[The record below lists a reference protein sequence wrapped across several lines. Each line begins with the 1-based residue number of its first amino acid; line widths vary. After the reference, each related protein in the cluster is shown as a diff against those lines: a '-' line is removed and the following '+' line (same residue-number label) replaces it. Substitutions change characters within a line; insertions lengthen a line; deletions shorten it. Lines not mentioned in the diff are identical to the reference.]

1 MIAHLRG
8 SIEFVG
14 KDHLVV
20 NVGNIGLR
28 VYVPTATRDTAGTGK
43 LIDLFT
49 HLHIRE
55 TEWTLYGFPSQEE
68 LELFE
73 LLIGVS
79 GVGARTALA
88 VLGAASPDQLRSAIA
103 HEQTDVLTRVP
114 GIGPKTA
121 KSIVFH
127 LKDKVGVVTAGAQVA
142 YLTDADTEVIAALT
156 GLGYSIVEAQTALA
170 NLPRDAS
177 ADVGERIRLALNYFA
192 R

>member
-1 MIAHLRG
+1 MIAHLHG

-14 KDHLVV
+14 KDNLIV
-20 NVGNIGLR
+20 NVGHVGLR
-28 VYVPTATRDTAGTGK
+28 VYVPAATRDAAGVGK

-55 TEWTLYGFPSQEE
+55 TEWTLYGFPAQEE

-73 LLIGVS
+73 LLLGVS

-88 VLGAASPDQLRSAIA
+88 VLGAASPEQLRSAIA
-103 HEQTDVLTRVP
+103 HEQTEVLTRVP

-127 LKDKVGVVTAGAQVA
+127 LKDKVGIVAPGASIA

-170 NLPRDAS
+170 SLPRDAS
-177 ADVGERIRLALNYFA
+177 QDVEERIRLALNYFA
-192 R
+192 K

>member
-8 SIEFVG
+8 SIELIG
-14 KDHLVV
+14 KDNLIV

-28 VYVPTATRDTAGTGK
+28 VYVPTATRDTAGIGK
-43 LIDLFT
+43 VIDLFT

-55 TEWTLYGFPSQEE
+55 TEWTLYGFTSQEE

-103 HEQTDVLTRVP
+103 HEQTEVLTRVP

-121 KSIVFH
+121 KSIIFH
-127 LKDKVGVVTAGAQVA
+127 LKDKMGVVTAGAQVA

-177 ADVGERIRLALNYFA
+177 TDVGDRIRLALNYFA
-192 R
+192 K

>member
-8 SIEFVG
+8 TIEFVG

-20 NVGNIGLR
+20 DVGNIGLR
-28 VYVPTATRDTAGTGK
+28 VYVPAATRDTAGTGK
-43 LIDLFT
+43 LVDLFT

-88 VLGAASPDQLRSAIA
+88 VLGAASPDQLRAAIA

-121 KSIVFH
+121 KSIIFH
-127 LKDKVGVVTAGAQVA
+127 LKDKVGVVTTGAHIA

-177 ADVGERIRLALNYFA
+177 QDVGERIRLALNYFA
-192 R
+192 K

>member
-1 MIAHLRG
+1 MIAHLHG

-14 KDHLVV
+14 KDHLIV
-20 NVGNIGLR
+20 NVGNVGLR
-28 VYVPTATRDTAGTGK
+28 VYVPAATHDAAGVGK
-43 LIDLFT
+43 MVDLFT

-73 LLIGVS
+73 LLLGVS

-88 VLGAASPDQLRSAIA
+88 VLGAASPEQLRSAIA
-103 HEQTDVLTRVP
+103 HEQAEVLTRVP

-121 KSIVFH
+121 KSIIFH
-127 LKDKVGVVTAGAQVA
+127 LKDKVGVVTPGTPIA

-170 NLPRDAS
+170 SLPRDAS
-177 ADVGERIRLALNYFA
+177 QDVEERIRLALNYFA
-192 R
+192 K